1 MHTVCTVDTYLAMS
15 SMLTRLDLETRDLH
29 AGVDSYWLD
38 LMASG
43 VTREGYRSQL
53 VRAYGFEAPLESA
66 LITTPKLVIA
76 DRLDRTR
83 SGLLAQDLL
92 ALGITPGRL
101 TALPQAGITPFEDPI
116 EALGWKYVAERPT
129 QLHSAIKRNIVQRV
143 PSSANAL
150 AYLSACDGVA
160 AARWQSLG
168 MFLDEIALRP
178 LAAERLIAAAKAA
191 FTAMGTWFRESGRMS
206 FL

>member
-1 MHTVCTVDTYLAMS
+1 
-15 SMLTRLDLETRDLH
+15 MLTRLDVETRDLH
-29 AGVDSYWLD
+29 AGVDGYWLD

-43 VTREGYRSQL
+43 VTRERYRSQL
-53 VRAYGFEAPLESA
+53 VRTYGFEAALESA
-66 LITTPKLVIA
+66 LIMTPNLVLA

-83 SGLLAQDLL
+83 SGLIAQDLL
-92 ALGITPGRL
+92 ALGVTPGRM
-101 TALPQAGITPFEDPI
+101 TALPQASIVSFDDPI

-143 PSSANAL
+143 PRSANAL
-150 AYLSACDGVA
+150 AYLSAYDGVA

-168 MFLDEIALRP
+168 MLLDHIAQRP
-178 LAAERLIAAAKAA
+178 LAGERLVRAAKAA
-191 FTAMGTWFRESGRMS
+191 FCTMGKWFRESGHVS

>member
-1 MHTVCTVDTYLAMS
+1 MS
-15 SMLTRLDLETRDLH
+15 SMLTQLDVATRDLH
-29 AGVDSYWLD
+29 AGVDGYWLD

-43 VTREGYRSQL
+43 VTREQYRSQL
-53 VRAYGFEAPLESA
+53 VRVYGFEAALESA
-66 LITTPKLVIA
+66 LVTTPNLVLA

-92 ALGITPGRL
+92 ALGVTPGRM
-101 TALPQAGITPFEDPI
+101 TALPQADITSFDDPI

-129 QLHSAIKRNIVQRV
+129 QLHSAIKRNIVARV
-143 PSSANAL
+143 PHSANAL
-150 AYLSACDGVA
+150 AYLSAYDGVA

-168 MFLDEIALRP
+168 MLLDHISRRP
-178 LAAERLIAAAKAA
+178 LAGERLVRAAKAA
-191 FTAMGTWFRESGRMS
+191 FSTMGKWFRESGYVS